1 WAALKVLVVD
11 DIRMNQVII
20 NQMLKKLQVT
30 PEVRNNGV
38 EALQAVSQQ
47 DYDLIFMDCRMPE
60 MDGYEA
66 THYLREQGLATPIV
80 ALTAGTT
87 LEEREKCLVSGMND
101 ILTKPYTADDVERMM
116 LKWLTVKT

>member
-1 WAALKVLVVD
+1 
-11 DIRMNQVII
+11 
-20 NQMLKKLQVT
+20 QMLKKLQVT
-30 PEVRNNGV
+30 PEVRNNGA

-66 THYLREQGLATPIV
+66 SHYLREQGLATHIV